1 MSPEN
6 NERCEDF
13 ESRLVRNITG
23 ELLPEEKRSLES
35 HLAQCVSCVA
45 KEEELVREWQNF
57 DSLPVPEIP
66 TELYENTR
74 QLILNHLMREKS
86 PFPWAGRIPREGVW
100 SVLAPSA
107 AGFMTAGVSFALVR
121 NLIDLRVQSQH
132 ILVALFGLWAI
143 LFTGS
148 YWPILGGKG
157 KTISLLDAI
166 SPFSIS
172 ITLLTLL
179 ISSLVS
185 GVDSLRWL
193 SMSAAHEVALGSN
206 YFFGIGNIFVA
217 SWWIYACVAS
227 FIGAFIFGFRRG
239 PALSH
244 TALLGSLL
252 ASLLLFPAIYLHGS
266 SHGHGYGILAFAAL
280 GTFVGALVGMG
291 LVSLILVLRRILL
304 SVA

>member
-132 ILVALFGLWAI
+132 ILVALFGLWAV
-143 LFTGS
+143 LFAGS
-148 YWPILGGKG
+148 FWPIFVGEGK
-157 KTISLLDAI
+157 KYPLLDAV
-166 SPFSIS
+166 PTFSIS

-179 ISSLVS
+179 ISYLAS
-185 GVDSLRWL
+185 GIDSLRWL
-193 SMSAAHEVALGSN
+193 SISAAHEVAAASSYL
-206 YFFGIGNIFVA
+206 FGIGNTFV
-217 SWWIYACVAS
+217 SGWWIYACVAS
-227 FIGAFIFGFRRG
+227 FIGAFFFGFRRG
-239 PALSH
+239 PALSGN
-244 TALLGSLL
+244 LLSGPFLV
-252 ASLLLFPAIYLHGS
+252 AVLLLPAIYLHGS

-280 GTFVGALVGMG
+280 GTFVGALVGTG